1 MINHAYVSQNFISK
15 FYIPRDI
22 LYQFLFLQSNPIP
35 WSKVHERD
43 RIAIAINNRNAIFVS
58 QLRLSASK
66 QLLDRQSCPPRF
78 CIINQRVNGAG
89 EQKRNIYVA
98 IHF

>member
-1 MINHAYVSQNFISK
+1 MINHAYVSQNFISHHAI
-15 FYIPRDI
+15 FYIN
-22 LYQFLFLQSNPIP
+22 FLFLQSNPIP